1 MGQIKKKHLQIMTT
15 NNVNDYV
22 HDSLYWNDNN
32 SYHRFVIVC
41 LFLVLLVLQ
50 LGEYNKYSTHIT
62 PPQII
67 K

>member
-1 MGQIKKKHLQIMTT
+1 MTT

-62 PPQII
+62 PPPNY
-67 K
+67 